1 MKEYFEKLSA
11 KRIAFTTHLSKLS
24 MIMMLFVFFF
34 SSQSALDGYNVCIFA
49 YGQTGSGKTYTMQGP
64 EQMCKDTEGMI
75 PRSIEQIF
83 VSAGDLTSLGWTVS
97 NFSDGINWGDHRL

>member
-1 MKEYFEKLSA
+1 MINSKKGQIFSSNEYFEKLSA
-11 KRIAFTTHLSKLS
+11 KYLVFTTHLTKFSIIIYFLP
-24 MIMMLFVFFF
+24 

-83 VSAGDLTSLGWTVS
+83 ESAGDLTSLGWTVGC
-97 NFSDGINWGDHRL
+97 NF